1 VTVAAALAAPHAQA
15 LRGLVTD
22 ALPAIAT
29 PKRADRPSSRPT
41 LGPRC
46 GGATPD
52 PTRGRTRR
60 PPPPLVKEQFMHSR
74 IGWGQPPT
82 SWGPPQMPGW
92 APLVDAGPAPL
103 QAARSAGRW
112 LWPTVAVTG
121 FLALT
126 GFVLAH
132 DDPAPG
138 LSRRGL
144 LTIALAAVVVVLLTI
159 HRRYGAWP
167 LARALFE
174 YAVVFLL
181 AVLIA
186 TTGLDVDQPP
196 AGAEQASAAADQR
209 PALIKAIDG
218 FGNWLSEWRAWVHK
232 ETDRR
237 AQSASAPTPAPPPPS
252 STRRPPL

>member
-1 VTVAAALAAPHAQA
+1 MNP
-15 LRGLVTD
+15 
-22 ALPAIAT
+22 
-29 PKRADRPSSRPT
+29 
-41 LGPRC
+41 
-46 GGATPD
+46 
-52 PTRGRTRR
+52 
-60 PPPPLVKEQFMHSR
+60 R
-74 IGWGQPPT
+74 IGWSQPPAN
-82 SWGPPQMPGW
+82 WVPPQMPDW
-92 APLVDAGPAPL
+92 ATLVDPGPHPL
-103 QAARSAGRW
+103 QTARSVGRW

-121 FLALT
+121 FLAVT
-126 GFVLAH
+126 GFVLGH

-144 LTIALAAVVVVLLTI
+144 LTITLAAVVVVLLTI

-167 LARALFE
+167 LGRALFE

-196 AGAEQASAAADQR
+196 AGAEQASAARDQR

-218 FGNWLSEWRAWVHK
+218 FGDWLSEWRTWAHK

-237 AQSASAPTPAPPPPS
+237 AQSASATSPAPPLLS
-252 STRRPPL
+252 STRRPL